1 MKRFIPLLA
10 LFAAGMVVSFA
21 VAAPPPGHGP
31 PTGSSSTTTHGKSGE
46 HAKSQAKCRPMN
58 LKGTVA
64 DGTVALNVTKADP
77 HSSQLLNT
85 TANLTVKGNVS
96 VQAWSCGAASGAS
109 STAAPA
115 LFLRQLHVGGSPQ
128 QLGSTPGTTG
138 STAGQCRP
146 SNLKGTVAG
155 GAIALDVTKASGK
168 NAKQLA
174 GTTANLT
181 VSGNVSVQAWSCGAT
196 SSTGGTTAPQT
207 LFLKQL
213 HVGGSPHNSGST
225 TTTTGP

>member
-21 VAAPPPGHGP
+21 IAAPPPGKGK
-31 PTGSSSTTTHGKSGE
+31 PTSSSSTSTTHGKSGE
-46 HAKSQAKCRPMN
+46 HGKSQAKCRPMN

-64 DGTVALNVTKADP
+64 DGMVALNVTKADP

-85 TANLTVKGNVS
+85 TANLTVKSNVS

-109 STAAPA
+109 STAPA

-128 QLGSTPGTTG
+128 QLGSTTGTTG
-138 STAGQCRP
+138 TTAGQCRP

-155 GAIALDVTKASGK
+155 GTISLDVTKASGK
-168 NAKQLA
+168 NGKQLA

-181 VSGNVSVQAWSCGAT
+181 VSGNASVQAWSCGAT
-196 SSTGGTTAPQT
+196 GSTGGSTAPQT

-213 HVGGSPHNSGST
+213 HVGGSPHNFGST